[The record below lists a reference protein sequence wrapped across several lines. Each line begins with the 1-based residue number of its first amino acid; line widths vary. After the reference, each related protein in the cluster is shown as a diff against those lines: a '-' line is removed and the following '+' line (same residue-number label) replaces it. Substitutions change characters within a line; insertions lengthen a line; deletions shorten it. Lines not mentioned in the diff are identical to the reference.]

1 MGFFA
6 FFFSDAS
13 VNATSG
19 FHVRYDA
26 FVCLFVF
33 FFFFWC
39 AKNDEVG
46 FVLSSITFS
55 FLPCT
60 GDFFFYFVVL
70 FFDSF
75 FEFFLKKK
83 IQIFIV
89 LIA

>member
-6 FFFSDAS
+6 FFFPMHQSMQPLAS
-13 VNATSG
+13 TSG
-19 FHVRYDA
+19 TMHL

-60 GDFFFYFVVL
+60 GDFFFTL
-70 FFDSF
+70 SF
-75 FEFFLKKK
+75 FFSIPFLNFF
-83 IQIFIV
+83 
-89 LIA
+89 